1 MSNYKT
7 KLHNIK
13 GFAFDVD
20 GVFTDGGVL
29 CTPDGDLLR
38 QYNSKDGFG
47 VRMAYL
53 QNYPIAIITGGNTQS
68 IVKRFLPN
76 LAHKVYMKSLHKVP
90 TFMEFCAEY
99 NLKPE
104 EVAYMGDDIPDI
116 SVLKICGLA
125 ACPADAAEEVKEVC
139 DYVSLYKGG
148 KGAVR
153 DLVEQV
159 MKIQGKWEFNPEAH
173 SG

>member
-7 KLHNIK
+7 KLHKIK
-13 GFAFDVD
+13 AFAFDVD
-20 GVFTDGGVL
+20 GVFTDGSVI
-29 CTPDGDLLR
+29 CNTDGDLLR
-38 QYNSKDGFG
+38 TYNSKDGFAL
-47 VRMAYL
+47 RMAYL
-53 QNYPIAIITGGNTQS
+53 NKYPIAIITGGQSSS

-76 LAHKVYMKSLHKVP
+76 LANEVYMKSLNKVP
-90 TFMEFCAEY
+90 TLMEFCEKY

-104 EVAYMGDDIPDI
+104 DIAYIGDDIPDI
-116 SVLKICGLA
+116 PVLKIVGLSV
-125 ACPADAAEEVKEVC
+125 CPADAVREVKEVC
-139 DYVSLYKGG
+139 EYISIYNGG
-148 KGAVR
+148 KGCVR